1 MLLIY
6 YNINHCCFYQVYRP
20 FTSLKVGSVNG
31 FGHILVQIL
40 YIFNNKLYNIS
51 SETDIDDIRPKFSKN
66 RFIKRIIRFLK
77 NIE

>member
-6 YNINHCCFYQVYRP
+6 YNVNHHCFYQVYKP
-20 FTSLKVGSVNG
+20 FTTLKVGTING
-31 FGHILVQIL
+31 FGHMLVQII
-40 YIFNNKLYNIS
+40 YIFNNNLYNITS
-51 SETDIDDIRPKFSKN
+51 YTDIDNIWPKFSKK

>member
-6 YNINHCCFYQVYRP
+6 YNVNHKCFYQVYRP
-20 FTSLKVGSVNG
+20 FTTLKLGSVNG

-40 YIFNNKLYNIS
+40 YIFNNKMYNLS
-51 SETDIDDIRPKFSKN
+51 SIADIDYIWPKFSKK

-77 NIE
+77 KIE